1 MSSVEEAS
9 LRQWEAELR
18 VLLQQVKFSQER
30 GTGKQSD
37 ETKEELRNILQQ
49 LLVLVS
55 SVQQL
60 NPKEKKKIGTTKPK
74 RIDNFV
80 DMPRPPGMGDPHE
93 CLLCKAYMS
102 NIVFVPCFHC
112 VICSHCWKL
121 HYTDHFLPNGDPST
135 SAKKPWRGCP
145 AVACR
150 KKDIKVQSCLS
161 LKYTKQTG
169 KERNVRY
176 DQTVGQKN
184 EYLGDSAVL
193 EIQEHYDE
201 SVGQKN
207 EYLGDSAALV

>member
-9 LRQWEAELR
+9 LRQWEAELG
-18 VLLQQVKFSQER
+18 VLLQQVNVSRER
-30 GTGKQSD
+30 GTVKQSQ
-37 ETKEELRNILQQ
+37 ETKEELQNILQQ
-49 LLVLVS
+49 LLVVVS
-55 SVQQL
+55 SVRRL
-60 NPKEKKKIGTTKPK
+60 NPKEKKKIGTTKPNG
-74 RIDNFV
+74 IYDFV
-80 DMPRPPGMGDPHE
+80 DMPRPPGMGDPHP
-93 CLLCKAYMS
+93 CLICQGYMS

-121 HYTDHFLPNGDPST
+121 HYADHLLSNGDPST
-135 SAKKPWRGCP
+135 SARKPWRGCP

-169 KERNVRY
+169 KERKVHY

-184 EYLGDSAVL
+184 EYLGDSAAL